1 MGNIIALNNSI
12 LCNTVLHYVGHEYHC
27 QIRLIKLFKSLLMY
41 DTSKMTSR
49 LKYNGMW
56 FTSNK
61 SEPMIEIM
69 SCDFL
74 NALSF
79 PFRLSLDILKLTN

>member
-1 MGNIIALNNSI
+1 
-12 LCNTVLHYVGHEYHC
+12 
-27 QIRLIKLFKSLLMY
+27 MY
-41 DTSKMTSR
+41 DTNKMTSR

-61 SEPMIEIM
+61 GELLIEIM
-69 SCDFL
+69 PCDFL

-79 PFRLSLDILKLTN
+79 PFRISLDILKLTK